1 METIKAAVL
10 EKTNG
15 TIDVKIREFP
25 EPVLEPGSVLLKTL
39 YSEVCGTDV
48 HLLLGQLAGVPY
60 PIIPGHINVGIIEKL
75 NGALFDIEGNAFR
88 VGDVVTFLDVH
99 ETCHAC
105 WHCLVAKASTRCPQ
119 RKVYGVTYS
128 ANEGLLGGWSQK
140 IYLKPGVKIIKLP
153 PGLSPED
160 FIAGGCGAPTGLHA
174 VERAGIKLND
184 FVVIQGSG
192 PVGLNAAI
200 FALLSGAGSVAVVD
214 PAPKRLEASRAIGV
228 DYTVDAATAGDRI
241 AEIRRLTN
249 QRGADVTIEASGNPL
264 SVVEGLQMTRDN
276 GIYVIV
282 GQYTDAGDV
291 TINPHLHINKK
302 HLDIRGVWGID
313 YSHIYK
319 SVHLMA
325 KHSNRFQWQKMIS
338 KTYPL
343 EKVKAALEA
352 VKLLQVVKAVIA
364 PSGNV

>member
-1 METIKAAVL
+1 MGAHAVL
-10 EKTNG
+10 DIYEHQ
-15 TIDVKIREFP
+15 P
-25 EPVLEPGSVLLKTL
+25 EERGQW
-39 YSEVCGTDV
+39 V
-48 HLLLGQLAGVPY
+48 HQ
-60 PIIPGHINVGIIEKL
+60 H
-75 NGALFDIEGNAFR
+75 
-88 VGDVVTFLDVH
+88 
-99 ETCHAC
+99 
-105 WHCLVAKASTRCPQ
+105 
-119 RKVYGVTYS
+119 
-128 ANEGLLGGWSQK
+128 SQ
-140 IYLKPGVKIIKLP
+140 
-153 PGLSPED
+153 S
-160 FIAGGCGAPTGLHA
+160 
-174 VERAGIKLND
+174 
-184 FVVIQGSG
+184 
-192 PVGLNAAI
+192 
-200 FALLSGAGSVAVVD
+200 
-214 PAPKRLEASRAIGV
+214 
-228 DYTVDAATAGDRI
+228 
-241 AEIRRLTN
+241 
-249 QRGADVTIEASGNPL
+249 RGADVTIEASGNPL